1 MRMWRSFDVGAVVDS
16 LIADAMVVAGRDGT
30 LRQVDRAR
38 VIATPTEVGRAAAGD
53 LLVTTVDLLESA
65 GASWEQL
72 LSQLD
77 AARVAG
83 LAFRL
88 DASEPVPGE
97 LLAVADQLSL
107 PVIAFPRATGLAD
120 VANAVLDALLQAQRE
135 RLERFVDIHQR
146 FVPIVLAGGGAAEIA
161 EALHSLLKCPIAV
174 VDADGRELVKIP
186 SATGGDFAS
195 ESAARQPVDAGE
207 HHYGEII
214 ALPRDGHL
222 DHDAHLAL
230 QRASLA
236 LAVRMAHSSAA
247 AAEQERFA
255 SISLE
260 ELIAGHGGDIA
271 DVAER
276 ANSFGWDLQRP
287 RAVLLAS
294 IDPPP
299 RTESLPR
306 TLATIAAAARAT
318 LGPDAIVW
326 SRSTT
331 IAALLAPE
339 TASPSDRRALAE
351 RLRVELDGRVRA
363 ETISIGVGTCVDA
376 PHELPRSYAEATR
389 AVEVGRWAKGRHAT
403 EIFDEL
409 GLERLLASTPSTDL
423 AEFVQHSIGS
433 LLDHDRTQGTDL
445 VETLAVWLETRNM
458 AEAARRIHVHYNTFK
473 NRLDRIESILG
484 PVVADSAK
492 SLECEVA
499 IYVYRHYDGPW
510 SLSAS
515 DGQSSP
521 QQRHR

>member
-1 MRMWRSFDVGAVVDS
+1 MRMWRRLDVGAVVDS
-16 LIADAMVVAGRDGT
+16 LITDAMIVAGRDGT

-38 VIATPTEVGRAAAGD
+38 VIATPKEVAGVAAGD
-53 LLVTTVDLLESA
+53 LLVTTVDVLESTGA
-65 GASWEQL
+65 GWDQL

-77 AARVAG
+77 AGRVAG

-88 DASEPVPGE
+88 DASEPVPRE

-107 PVIAFPRATGLAD
+107 PVIAFPRAAGLAD
-120 VANAVLDALLQAQRE
+120 VTNAVLDALLQAQRQ

-146 FVPIVLAGGGAAEIA
+146 FVPIVVAGGGAAEIA

-174 VDADGRELVKIP
+174 VDADGRELVRVP
-186 SATGGDFAS
+186 SSTSGDFVGK
-195 ESAARQPVDAGE
+195 SAVRQLVDAGE
-207 HHYGEII
+207 YHYGEIL
-214 ALPRDGHL
+214 ALPPDGEL
-222 DHDAHLAL
+222 DADAQLAL

-255 SISLE
+255 AISLE
-260 ELIAGHGGDIA
+260 ELISGHGGDAA

-276 ANSFGWDLQRP
+276 ANSFGWDLHRP

-299 RTESLPR
+299 RVESLPG

-326 SRSTT
+326 TRSTT
-331 IAALLAPE
+331 IAALLAPD
-339 TASPSDRRALAE
+339 TASASDRRALAD
-351 RLRVELDGRVRA
+351 RLRVELDRRVRT
-363 ETISIGVGTCVDA
+363 ETISIGVGTCVDT
-376 PHELPRSYAEATR
+376 PHDLPRSYTEATR
-389 AVEVGRWAKGRHAT
+389 AVEVGRWAKGRHVT

-423 AEFVQHSIGS
+423 AEFVQHSIGP
-433 LLDHDRTQGTDL
+433 LLDHDRDQGTDL
-445 VETLAVWLETRNM
+445 VETLAVWLDTRNM
-458 AEAARRIHVHYNTFK
+458 AEAARRIYVHYNTFK

-484 PVVADSAK
+484 PVVADAAK

-510 SLSAS
+510 SPAATDAQPSL
-515 DGQSSP
+515 QEE
-521 QQRHR
+521 QK